1 MENASIALAEEAKR
15 RITKHLRTGY
25 VLRKN
30 GLGLEH
36 YTDIVRYN
44 AVADSILG
52 EFGSMVS
59 LEDYSGDEDVSKR
72 IVSMEGLLSSIK
84 NFLFKKKKEVKETQ
98 AEPSFYKRLS
108 WVDEEVQKLLE
119 TYEEKEGTVTIPKRY
134 ADFLVSPNM
143 PALIKA
149 DCAQYKALF
158 TRAKPTLDKSKQFRL
173 HVEKEFDKFV
183 GDTDRLEQFQA
194 LLKDLDAKQT
204 KGLFEVFK
212 EPGYNFV
219 GFGKEPFKDQF
230 KFFYTAPQVYAKT
243 ELELAYPSKKYL
255 TTFINELRQLILV
268 FAMVEEY
275 EDQYP
280 IGLDVTDPPIR
291 GYLDD
296 DIVTDYVNDALY
308 LHEIF
313 DDYNSHFTVQLRER
327 IGDLVEACIVYLE
340 HVFK

>member
-25 VLRKN
+25 ALRKN

-59 LEDYSGDEDVSKR
+59 LEEYSGDEDVNKR

-84 NFLFKKKKEVKETQ
+84 NFLFNKKKEVKATQ
-98 AEPSFYKRLS
+98 NEPSFYSRLA
-108 WVDEEVQKLLE
+108 WVDEEVLKLME
-119 TYEEKEGTVTIPKRY
+119 AYVEKEGTVTIPKRY
-134 ADFLVSPNM
+134 AGFLASPNM

-149 DCAQYKALF
+149 DGAQYKTLF
-158 TRAKPTLDKSKQFRL
+158 TRAKPTLDKAKQFRL

-183 GDTDRLEQFQA
+183 GDADRLEQFQA

-212 EPGYNFV
+212 EPGYNFI
-219 GFGKEPFKDQF
+219 GFGKEQFKDQF
-230 KFFYTAPQVYAKT
+230 KFFYTAPQVVAKT
-243 ELELAYPSKKYL
+243 ELNLPYPSKKYL
-255 TTFINELRQLILV
+255 TSFINELRQLILI
-268 FAMVEEY
+268 FALVEEY
-275 EDQYP
+275 EDYYP
-280 IGLDVTDPPIR
+280 IGHDVTDPPTR

-296 DIVTDYVNDALY
+296 DIVTDYINKALY
-308 LHEIF
+308 VHEIF
-313 DDYNSHFTVQLRER
+313 DDYNSNFVVQLRER
-327 IGDLVEACIVYLE
+327 IGDLAEACIVYLE